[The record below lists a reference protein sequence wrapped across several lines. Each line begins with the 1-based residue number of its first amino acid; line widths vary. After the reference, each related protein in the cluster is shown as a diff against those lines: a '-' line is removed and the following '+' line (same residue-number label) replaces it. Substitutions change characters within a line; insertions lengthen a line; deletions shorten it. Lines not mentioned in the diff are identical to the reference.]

1 MKMSGKI
8 SKLLSSGYATI
19 IGAICAIFIGICF
32 PEAGK
37 LFTLPGNIFLT
48 LISISV
54 IPIIFSSVTCS
65 IIKMISDKIA
75 EITVSKI
82 IFTFTSILILAGGIG
97 ILIGISSHSGETIM
111 NSKLIANMVFQDV
124 QNSIAEVSIFDPLDT
139 LKKFSFADFI
149 STLLPK
155 NPFAAFAEGNIIQ
168 ILSVS
173 ILVGFA
179 ISHLDSQKREISL
192 RSLTVLM
199 QSFKKILKIPTK
211 ILPIGMFCL
220 LASNISKVNF
230 EDMLAMTRFICG
242 SFIAFSVL
250 ILLALFVFAVYSP
263 IGFLKS
269 IKSIKEA
276 IIIAFS
282 TCSNQATL
290 PFLITALRD
299 KFRLAEQAVD
309 LAIPLGIT
317 MCRAGN
323 VAYYAFVS
331 IFIAS
336 VYNQPLSIYEQ
347 GFIILGSIMTSFAS
361 SGANGIIAISMIS
374 IILDPLN
381 LPINSIILILVAVD
395 PIIEPVRTI
404 TSLIMNAAV
413 SCFIINGK
421 RRRVQ
426 CK

>member
-1 MKMSGKI
+1 MNMIGTI
-8 SKLLSSGYATI
+8 SKILSSGYATV
-19 IGAICAIFIGICF
+19 IGAVCAIFIGVCF
-32 PEAGK
+32 PDTGK
-37 LFTLPGNIFLT
+37 LFALPGNIFLT
-48 LISISV
+48 LISISI

-65 IIKMISDKIA
+65 IIKMISNKVA
-75 EITVSKI
+75 EITVPKI
-82 IFTFTSILILAGGIG
+82 IFTFMSILILAGSIG
-97 ILIGISSHSGETIM
+97 VLVGLTSPSNKTIM
-111 NSKLIANMVFQDV
+111 SSKLIADMVFQEM
-124 QNSIAEVSIFDPLDT
+124 QNSIAEVSLFDSIDSLQ
-139 LKKFSFADFI
+139 KFSFADFI

-179 ISHLDSQKREISL
+179 IAHLDSQKREISL

-199 QSFKKILKIPTK
+199 QSFKKILKIPIK

-220 LASNISKVNF
+220 LSSNISKVNF
-230 EDMLAMTRFICG
+230 EDMIAMTHFI
-242 SFIAFSVL
+242 SSAFIAFFIL
-250 ILLALFVFAVYSP
+250 ILLALCIFTVYSP
-263 IGFLKS
+263 IGLFKS

-336 VYNQPLSIYEQ
+336 IYNQPLSIYEQ
-347 GFIILGSIMTSFAS
+347 GFIVLGAIMTSFAS

-381 LPINSIILILVAVD
+381 LPVNSIILILVAVD
-395 PIIEPVRTI
+395 PLIEPIRTV
-404 TSLIMNAAV
+404 TSLIMNTAV
-413 SCFIINGK
+413 SCVIINGK

>member
-1 MKMSGKI
+1 
-8 SKLLSSGYATI
+8 
-19 IGAICAIFIGICF
+19 
-32 PEAGK
+32 
-37 LFTLPGNIFLT
+37 
-48 LISISV
+48 
-54 IPIIFSSVTCS
+54 
-65 IIKMISDKIA
+65 MI
-75 EITVSKI
+75 
-82 IFTFTSILILAGGIG
+82 
-97 ILIGISSHSGETIM
+97 
-111 NSKLIANMVFQDV
+111 FQDV
-124 QNSIAEVSIFDPLDT
+124 QNSIAELSIFDNIDT
-139 LKKFSFADFI
+139 LQKFSFADFL

-179 ISHLDSQKREISL
+179 IAHLDSQKREIST

-199 QSFKKILKIPTK
+199 QSFKKILRIPTK

-230 EDMLAMTRFICG
+230 EDMLAMTHFI
-242 SFIAFSVL
+242 SSAFTAFCVL
-250 ILLALFVFAVYSP
+250 ILLALFIFAIYSP
-263 IGFLKS
+263 IGFFKS

-282 TCSNQATL
+282 TCSNQATM

-299 KFRLAEQAVD
+299 KFRLAEQEVD

-331 IFIAS
+331 IFVAS

-347 GFIILGSIMTSFAS
+347 GFIILGAIMTSFAS

-374 IILDPLN
+374 IIMDPLN
-381 LPINSIILILVAVD
+381 LPLDSIILILITVD
-395 PIIEPVRTI
+395 PIIEPLRTI

>member
-1 MKMSGKI
+1 MMGKI
-8 SKLLSSGYATI
+8 SKILNSGYATI
-19 IGAICAIFIGICF
+19 MGAICAIFIGVCF
-32 PEAGK
+32 PAIGK

-65 IIKMISDKIA
+65 IIKMLSNKFS

-82 IFTFTSILILAGGIG
+82 IFTFASILILAGGIG
-97 ILIGISSHSGETIM
+97 VLVGIISHSGEYIKS
-111 NSKLIANMVFQDV
+111 SKLIANMIFQDV
-124 QNSIAEVSIFDPLDT
+124 QNSIAELSIFDNIDT
-139 LKKFSFADFI
+139 LQKFSFADFL

-179 ISHLDSQKREISL
+179 IAHLDSQKREIST
-192 RSLTVLM
+192 RSLTVIM
-199 QSFKKILKIPTK
+199 QSFKKILRIPTK

-230 EDMLAMTRFICG
+230 EDMLAMTHFI
-242 SFIAFSVL
+242 SSAFIAFCVL
-250 ILLALFVFAVYSP
+250 ILLALFIFAIYSP
-263 IGFLKS
+263 IGFFKS

-282 TCSNQATL
+282 TCSNQATM

-299 KFRLAEQAVD
+299 KFRLAEQEVD

-331 IFIAS
+331 IFVAS

-347 GFIILGSIMTSFAS
+347 GFIILGAIMTSFAS
-361 SGANGIIAISMIS
+361 SGASGIIAISMIS
-374 IILDPLN
+374 IIMDPLN
-381 LPINSIILILVAVD
+381 LPLDSIILILITVD
-395 PIIEPVRTI
+395 PIIEPLRTI
-404 TSLIMNAAV
+404 TSLVMNAAV
-413 SCFIINGK
+413 SCFIINGT
-421 RRRVQ
+421 RRRLQ

>member
-1 MKMSGKI
+1 MFGKI
-8 SKLLSSGYATI
+8 SKLLSSGYTTVIA
-19 IGAICAIFIGICF
+19 AVCAIFIGVCF
-32 PEAGK
+32 PDTGK
-37 LFTLPGNIFLT
+37 LFALPGNIFLT

-65 IIKMISDKIA
+65 IIKMLSNKFA

-97 ILIGISSHSGETIM
+97 ILVGITSHSGEKIM
-111 NSKLIANMVFQDV
+111 SSKLIANMIFQDM
-124 QNSIAEVSIFDPLDT
+124 QKSIATLSLFDPLDT
-139 LKKFSFADFI
+139 LQKFSFSNFVT
-149 STLLPK
+149 TLLPK

-179 ISHLDSQKREISL
+179 IAHLDSQKSEVSL

-220 LASNISKVNF
+220 LSSNVSKVNF
-230 EDMLAMTRFICG
+230 EDMIAMTHFI
-242 SFIAFSVL
+242 SSAFIAFCIL
-250 ILLALFVFAVYSP
+250 ILLALCIFAMYSP
-263 IGFLKS
+263 IGFFKS

-276 IIIAFS
+276 VIIAFS

-290 PFLITALRD
+290 PFLIAALRD
-299 KFRLAEQAVD
+299 KFRLAEQAVN

-331 IFIAS
+331 MFIAS
-336 VYNQPLSIYEQ
+336 VYNHPLSIYEQ
-347 GFIILGSIMTSFAS
+347 GFIVLGAIMTSFAS

-381 LPINSIILILVAVD
+381 LSIDSLILILVAVD
-395 PIIEPVRTI
+395 PLIEPIRTI

-413 SCFIINGK
+413 SCLIINGK
-421 RRRVQ
+421 RRRLQ